1 MAKELKTSETRIV
14 KRSSIN
20 FNELNPKRHQEE
32 SVKVQ
37 ARNLKKVGYLGGIVV
52 NETTHNLLDGHRRLM
67 AMDSINKY
75 DGTPETDYDVK
86 VEVCALSEKEEK
98 EQMTYM
104 AVGNTQA
111 DLDLIAQYIGD
122 IDTKDL
128 GLTEAQI
135 KALEQFS
142 LTEEDIFND
151 ESKSGGGIS
160 KEVEDFFNFLP
171 SATVPI
177 KGSENLTPEE
187 KKAIVKAG
195 KEKTKED
202 GASYD
207 DFGNAML
214 TLSFNTMENKYAFCE
229 AMGIDADAKVA
240 KGEDLLDR
248 LG

>member
-1 MAKELKTSETRIV
+1 MAKELNTSETRIV

-20 FNELNPKRHQEE
+20 FNDLNPKRHQEE

-86 VEVCALSEKEEK
+86 VEVCNLDEKTEK

-142 LTEEDIFND
+142 LTEEDIFNE
-151 ESKSGGGIS
+151 ESKNGGMT

-171 SATVPI
+171 SATVPV

-195 KEKTKED
+195 KEKTMED
-202 GASYD
+202 RGNYD
-207 DFGNAML
+207 DFANATL
-214 TLSFNTMENKYAFCE
+214 TLSFDSIENKYAFCE
-229 AMGIDADAKVA
+229 GLGIDPDSKVA

>member
-20 FNELNPKRHQEE
+20 FNDLNPKRHQEE

-86 VEVCALSEKEEK
+86 VEVCNLDEKTEK

-142 LTEEDIFND
+142 LTEEDIFNE
-151 ESKSGGGIS
+151 ESKNGGVS
-160 KEVEDFFNFLP
+160 KEVKDFFNFLP
-171 SATVPI
+171 SASVPV

-195 KEKTKED
+195 KGKNKDNEFDYAENSV
-202 GASYD
+202 AVLS
-207 DFGNAML
+207 
-214 TLSFNTMENKYAFCE
+214 LSFDNIDNKYFFCE
-229 AMGIDADAKVA
+229 ALGIDPDSKVA